1 LTLVLGARAAT
12 SHGEIR
18 AAGIARGALSTL
30 AAQAVAL
37 AAGLVAVAV
46 ATSYLGAERY
56 GAWATIASLVGW
68 AALADFGVGSHLTTA
83 VAAARG
89 REDVAEARSAIS
101 SAFFLLCGI
110 ALCGLALTALAR
122 RVVPWERVLNVES
135 GRAIAEVGPAVVL
148 CLAGAWLGLP
158 LTVADRTYTSYQ
170 EGAAANAWAMVA
182 SGTTLGALVLASRT
196 AGGLVAVAGLVT
208 CAALLVRGLGAAS
221 LFGLRHPELRP
232 RLADL
237 TSSNVSRVVAGSGEF
252 FLVQIAALVLFSTD
266 NVIIAQ
272 VLGAEAVTPYAVAWR
287 LFAIPNLALT
297 AAFPYLWVA
306 YSEALARGDRGW
318 VVRIARLSVWASTA
332 VAAALSLPL
341 VLYGQPIIRAWAGAE
356 AVPPAATLAW
366 MAAWNVV
373 LAPANAV
380 VCLLNAMGR
389 IRWQIAAGLVSA
401 GANIAVSIWW
411 ARAFGI
417 TGVIAATVVTYV
429 LCAGIPVVAVG
440 RRALGEI
447 GRGDAAA
454 RKSGT

>member
-1 LTLVLGARAAT
+1 
-12 SHGEIR
+12 
-18 AAGIARGALSTL
+18 
-30 AAQAVAL
+30 
-37 AAGLVAVAV
+37 
-46 ATSYLGAERY
+46 
-56 GAWATIASLVGW
+56 
-68 AALADFGVGSHLTTA
+68 
-83 VAAARG
+83 
-89 REDVAEARSAIS
+89 
-101 SAFFLLCGI
+101 
-110 ALCGLALTALAR
+110 
-122 RVVPWERVLNVES
+122 
-135 GRAIAEVGPAVVL
+135 
-148 CLAGAWLGLP
+148 
-158 LTVADRTYTSYQ
+158 
-170 EGAAANAWAMVA
+170 
-182 SGTTLGALVLASRT
+182 
-196 AGGLVAVAGLVT
+196 
-208 CAALLVRGLGAAS
+208 
-221 LFGLRHPELRP
+221 
-232 RLADL
+232 
-237 TSSNVSRVVAGSGEF
+237 
-252 FLVQIAALVLFSTD
+252 
-266 NVIIAQ
+266 
-272 VLGAEAVTPYAVAWR
+272 
-287 LFAIPNLALT
+287 
-297 AAFPYLWVA
+297 
-306 YSEALARGDRGW
+306 
-318 VVRIARLSVWASTA
+318 VWASTA